1 MGDECA
7 LPVAAGAAIGSV
19 WRELA
24 DPDSP
29 DARRLLQAHAEDM
42 AVRYDGGNWA
52 GVAGRKDLLRLAR
65 DEDGEAVGCVAL
77 RVLANDLVE
86 VKHLY
91 VEPDARRR
99 GVGTALMDAF
109 EAEAARRHAAI
120 LLETGTEQPEAIA
133 LYRGRG
139 YGSRET
145 YEGSDVNG
153 DCSLYFERPAR
164 TA

>member
-52 GVAGRKDLLRLAR
+52 GVKVRKDLLWLAR
-65 DEDGEAVGCVAL
+65 AEDGEAVGCVAL
-77 RVLANDLVE
+77 RVLADDLVE

-91 VEPDARRR
+91 VEPHARRR
-99 GVGTALMDAF
+99 GAGAALMDAF
-109 EAEAARRHAAI
+109 EAEAARRRAAI
-120 LLETGTEQPEAIA
+120 VLETGTEQPEAIA
-133 LYRGRG
+133 LYRRRG
-139 YGSRET
+139 YRSREA
-145 YEGSDVNG
+145 YQGSDLNG
-153 DCSLYFERPAR
+153 DCSLYFERTPR

>member
-52 GVAGRKDLLRLAR
+52 GVAGRKDLLWLAR
-65 DEDGEAVGCVAL
+65 DEDGEAVGRVAL
-77 RVLANDLVE
+77 RVLADDLVE
-86 VKHLY
+86 VKHL
-91 VEPDARRR
+91 
-99 GVGTALMDAF
+99 
-109 EAEAARRHAAI
+109 
-120 LLETGTEQPEAIA
+120 
-133 LYRGRG
+133 
-139 YGSRET
+139 
-145 YEGSDVNG
+145 
-153 DCSLYFERPAR
+153 
-164 TA
+164 